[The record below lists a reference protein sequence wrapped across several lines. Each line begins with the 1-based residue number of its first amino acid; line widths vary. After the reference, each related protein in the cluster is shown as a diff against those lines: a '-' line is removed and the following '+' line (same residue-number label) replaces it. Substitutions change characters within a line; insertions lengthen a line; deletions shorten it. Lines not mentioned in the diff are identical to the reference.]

1 MKLFTRYNRI
11 NVAATIAIF
20 LLGSCLFYFLVHYI
34 LLHQLDEALET
45 ERTEILAFSQKHGK
59 LPEVL
64 NTPDQYTFYQQA
76 STPVREHFY
85 NGYVRYVKGREWSR
99 QIDFPAEVNG
109 IAYRV
114 TVSKPLEETEGL
126 LSVIIVVTILLIAL
140 VLISS
145 QLINR
150 AVLNKLWHP
159 FYEAIDFLKRFK
171 VDQKGDFALKP
182 SGIDEFDQLNKGIS
196 DVLRRVQADF
206 ESLNEFT
213 SYAAHEMQTPL
224 AVIRAKLE
232 LIQQD
237 ESVFR
242 QYAGHMVAIEQ
253 AVRKLSKLYQ
263 SLLLLTKIENGQF
276 TFTEQ
281 VRMDEVLQNKLG
293 ELDDLIN
300 TKGISIDTNIA
311 PASLTFHAYLADIL
325 AGNIL
330 NNAVRYNFDG
340 GMISV
345 RLTGNELVISNT
357 SYLPAME
364 QERVFQRFFR
374 SAEAKEEGNGLGLA
388 IVKRIC
394 EAAGYSITYSYAG
407 GRHSFCIVF

>member
-20 LLGSCLFYFLVHYI
+20 LLGSCLFYFMVHYI

-45 ERTEILAFSQKHGK
+45 ERTEILTFSRKHGK

-64 NTPDQYTFYQQA
+64 NTPDQFTVYQQA
-76 STPVREHFY
+76 STPVKEHFS
-85 NGYVRYVKGREWSR
+85 NDYVQYVKKSEWSR
-99 QIDFPAEVNG
+99 QIAFSAKVNG
-109 IAYRV
+109 INYLV

-159 FYEAIDFLKRFK
+159 FYEAMDFLKRFK
-171 VDQKGDFALKP
+171 VDQKSEFALRS

-237 ESVFR
+237 ENVFR
-242 QYAGHMVAIEQ
+242 QYAGHMVGIEQ

-276 TFTEQ
+276 MFTEQ
-281 VRMDEVLQNKLG
+281 VRLDEVVYNKLG
-293 ELDDLIN
+293 ELDDLVN
-300 TKGISIDTNIA
+300 TKEISLDTDIA
-311 PASLTFHAYLADIL
+311 PTSLTFHAYLADIL
-325 AGNIL
+325 VGNIL
-330 NNAVRYNFDG
+330 NNAVRYNIAG
-340 GMISV
+340 GVISI
-345 RLTGNELVISNT
+345 RLNENELVISNT
-357 SYLPAME
+357 SYLPAMQ
-364 QERVFQRFFR
+364 QEHVFQRFFR

-394 EAAGYSITYSYAG
+394 EAAGYAISYSYIG
-407 GRHSFCIVF
+407 NRHSFRIAF